1 MRLSSEVEVG
11 ELKEEKKSGD
21 LQRVTIEIFDDIYR
35 LKTDDPETLKKSAQM
50 VNATMRLMSKNT
62 RTFIGSRLAVLSAL
76 KIAED
81 YLQLKKD
88 YDELLALLEE
98 NK

>member
-1 MRLSSEVEVG
+1 MREDKKPGSVERVEVDIFG
-11 ELKEEKKSGD
+11 E
-21 LQRVTIEIFDDIYR
+21 IYK
-35 LKTDDPETLKKSAQM
+35 LKTDDSKSLSKAVQM
-50 VNATMRLMSKNT
+50 VDSTMKSISQNT
-62 RTFIGSRLAVLSAL
+62 RTFTISRIAVLSAL

-88 YDELLALLEE
+88 YDELLALLDE